1 MKRVVAL
8 ALAAGLTGWAGTA
21 FAELIVNS
29 QKSVGGSSQTYT
41 TGADGFLAFPGP
53 STPPTYSGLQRTDE
67 PVYLPKGFLSPPP
80 PSRPVTTRRVIRY
93 N

>member
-1 MKRVVAL
+1 MKRVVAI
-8 ALAAGLTGWAGTA
+8 ALAAGLAGFAGTA
-21 FAELIVNS
+21 SAELIVNS
-29 QKSVGGSSQTYT
+29 QKPVGGSSQTYT

-53 STPPTYSGLQRTDE
+53 STPPTYSGLQRTEE

-80 PSRPVTTRRVIRY
+80 ARPVTPRRVIRY